1 MKITDI
7 ITEVFNSEP
16 YPLRKEPGSAPN
28 EFDYH
33 AVTDD
38 GRPIDIYFD
47 IERQNDPNS
56 KYLGVGFEVDRQH
69 QVTGKGDALRILN
82 TVLLAVNNEVK
93 KFNPVYIAL
102 LADREHYGIYR
113 ALANRFGG
121 QYQLL
126 PTDQIPA
133 MFTRQLTHEDPNSLF
148 ILKRKGAVTEDTLT
162 ELVGI
167 KNKIKD
173 LPKPRNSRFDPLGI
187 DWHTALNNHGFRVMG
202 YGSFGVVWENPKLP
216 YVLKVFSANDSAYI
230 DWISVA
236 RQNKNN
242 PHMPRFV
249 SARLLT
255 ITPEVLAIR
264 MEKLSPVINQ
274 EKNVIYESSS
284 LLQERYNPSEQI
296 KLVGFDTDQRHLR
309 YFCQTH
315 PQWLPALDIVKNFSN
330 NSGYRLDFHDK
341 NIMVRGDDTLVIT
354 DPVYNREDLVG
365 R

>member
-1 MKITDI
+1 MKIA
-7 ITEVFNSEP
+7 E
-16 YPLRKEPGSAPN
+16 
-28 EFDYH
+28 
-33 AVTDD
+33 
-38 GRPIDIYFD
+38 
-47 IERQNDPNS
+47 IE
-56 KYLGVGFEVDRQH
+56 
-69 QVTGKGDALRILN
+69 
-82 TVLLAVNNEVK
+82 
-93 KFNPVYIAL
+93 
-102 LADREHYGIYR
+102 
-113 ALANRFGG
+113 
-121 QYQLL
+121 
-126 PTDQIPA
+126 
-133 MFTRQLTHEDPNSLF
+133 
-148 ILKRKGAVTEDTLT
+148 TLT

-187 DWHTALNNHGFRVMG
+187 DWHNALNNHGFRVMG

-216 YVLKVFSANDSAYI
+216 YVLKVFSATDSAYI

-249 SARLLT
+249 SHRLLT

-274 EKNVIYESSS
+274 EKNVVYESSS

-296 KLVGFDTDQRHLR
+296 KLVGFDTVQRNLR
-309 YFCQTH
+309 YYCQRH
-315 PQWLPALDIVKNFSN
+315 PQWLPALDIVKNFTT

-341 NIMVRGDDTLVIT
+341 NIMARGDDTLVIT
-354 DPVYNREDLVG
+354 DPVYNKEDLAG